1 MMSRSDARGPEKPA
15 AAVRRRRR
23 MPPDAPPDPKPDPI
37 DEASNESF
45 PASDPSSWTAITG
58 IGAPRRKVDLPI
70 E

>member
-1 MMSRSDARGPEKPA
+1 MMSRSNARGPEKPA
-15 AAVRRRRR
+15 AAVRRRRV
-23 MPPDAPPDPKPDPI
+23 PPDVPPEPKLDPI

-45 PASDPSSWTAITG
+45 PASDPPSWTAITG

>member
-1 MMSRSDARGPEKPA
+1 MMSRSNARGPEKPA
-15 AAVRRRRR
+15 AAVRRRRV
-23 MPPDAPPDPKPDPI
+23 PPEPTLDPI

-45 PASDPSSWTAITG
+45 PASDPPSWTAITG